1 MLVTR
6 KSDAK
11 PKMVKMQSGR
21 RVYPRVGGYYTGDY
35 SGRVNN
41 DRSARGDNIRVI
53 DPFDDE
59 PPPDDETPDQA
70 RKDLDDIF
78 FGDD

>member
-1 MLVTR
+1 M
-6 KSDAK
+6 
-11 PKMVKMQSGR
+11 
-21 RVYPRVGGYYTGDY
+21 GGYYTGDY
-35 SGRVNN
+35 RGRVNN

-78 FGDD
+78 RGSLTLCYSLPNEVMWILLFQAEKK